1 MKKLLFALFIL
12 FSTALIRL
20 HAQTIEGLVAG
31 NGHAVSNASVNLL
44 NAKDS
49 SLVKAVLSNDSGRFA
64 IKHST
69 EGQYLLQV
77 QAVGYDNFYTAPFS
91 NKNDKTVV
99 PDVLLTEKQ
108 KDLNAVTVSTQK
120 PFIQQQIDRTVV
132 NIANSVTAVGSN
144 VWEVLDKVPGV
155 VVNNNDNSVSLQGK
169 SGVMI
174 YIDGRPTYLAGDQ
187 LANLLKGMDAN
198 TIQNIEVMTH
208 PPAQYDAAGNAG
220 IINIVTKKNK
230 AKGFNGTLTAGYG
243 QGKFPRQNY
252 SGNINYRNGKVNVY
266 GNLNYFEGIGWNKNL
281 ITRGFE
287 ASSVTVNPITSV
299 QTSYNQNHWKGYGYK
314 GGVDYYIDSTN
325 TLGVSVNG
333 NSGKSTRTG
342 DNTTHFYSLTKLDST
357 AVTTSDG
364 KGDWSNITYDI
375 NYKHDFK
382 KEGSN
387 ITFDFAYAKFRDRGN
402 QKTETYKYDSLGNL
416 MQNSGLNPF
425 IRNGNLP
432 SNIDIKTVKV
442 DYVLPLSGK
451 VKLSVGW
458 KSSFVTSDNNAQ
470 YFTWIDNSWQTDS
483 SVTNHFV
490 YKEDIHAGYINF
502 NKEFSKGW
510 AIQLGLRG
518 EQTVSKGHQYVRID
532 SVNKRNYFQL
542 FPTVFLQKKVGE
554 NNTYGLT
561 YNRRINRPD
570 YEDLNPFVFYLDPYT
585 YEVGNP
591 FLQPQIANS
600 IEGSYA
606 YKSLLVTTL
615 SYTYTSNVITQFLRQ
630 DDTTRA
636 TYQTTEN
643 LGSTGNINLSVSLNI
658 PVAKWWTSNNSIN
671 AWRNIINAEYM
682 GEPLKFRK
690 NSLSYNMTNTFTLP
704 KGFKAEL
711 SGFYNSAAI
720 WGLFQTHD
728 QYQVNV
734 GIQKSLL
741 NDNATIKVNVNDIFR
756 INKFGADVIYGNVNT
771 TINNR
776 WDARRFNVS
785 FTWRFK
791 QGASIK
797 TRNHDGSAADDEQ
810 SRIKSK

>member
-12 FSTALIRL
+12 FNTAFIRSQ
-20 HAQTIEGLVAG
+20 AQTIEGQVAG
-31 NGHAVSNASVNLL
+31 NGHAIGNASVNLL

-49 SLVKAVLSNDSGRFA
+49 SLAKAVLSNDSGHFA
-64 IKHST
+64 IKYST
-69 EGQYLLQV
+69 AGQFVLQV
-77 QAVGYDNFYTAPFS
+77 QAVGYDNFYSAPFEY
-91 NKNDKTVV
+91 KNDKTVV

-108 KDLNAVTVSTQK
+108 KDMNAVTVSTAK
-120 PFIQQQIDRTVV
+120 PFIQQQIDKTVV

-155 VVNNNDNSVSLQGK
+155 VVDNNNNTVSLQGK
-169 SGVMI
+169 NGVMI

-243 QGKFPRQNY
+243 QGRFPRQNY
-252 SGNINYRNGKVNVY
+252 SGNINYRNGKVNLY
-266 GNLNYFEGIGWNKNL
+266 GNLNYFEGIGWNDNH

-287 ASSVTVNPITSV
+287 ASAVTENPITSV
-299 QTSYNQNHWKGYGYK
+299 QNAYNENHWKGYGYK
-314 GGVDYYIDSTN
+314 GGIDYYLDSTN
-325 TLGVSVNG
+325 TLGFSVNG
-333 NSGKSTRTG
+333 NTGKSNRIG
-342 DNTTHFYSLTKLDST
+342 DNTTDFSSLSKMDST

-364 KGDWSNITYDI
+364 HGDWSNITYDL

-382 KEGSN
+382 KEGSYLML
-387 ITFDFAYAKFRDRGN
+387 DLAYARFRDRGN
-402 QKTETYKYDSLGNL
+402 QKTETYKYDSDGNL
-416 MQNSGLNPF
+416 LQNSGLNPF

-432 SNIDIKTVKV
+432 SDIDIKTGKL

-451 VKLSVGW
+451 AKLSLGW

-470 YFTWIDNSWQTDS
+470 YFNWIDNSWKTDS

-502 NKEFSKGW
+502 NKDFAKGW
-510 AIQLGLRG
+510 SIQLGLRG
-518 EQTVSKGHQYVRID
+518 EQTVSNGHQYIGD
-532 SVNKRNYFQL
+532 STVKRNYFQL

-554 NNTYGLT
+554 DNTYGLT
-561 YNRRINRPD
+561 YNRRIMRPD

-585 YEVGNP
+585 YQVGNP
-591 FLQPQIANS
+591 FLQPQISNS

-606 YKSLLVTTL
+606 YKSLLVASL
-615 SYTYTSNVITQFLRQ
+615 NYTYTSAVITQLLKQ
-630 DDTTRA
+630 DDATRA
-636 TYQTTEN
+636 TYQTTDN
-643 LGSTGNINLSVSLNI
+643 LGSTGNISLNVSLNI
-658 PVAKWWTSNNSIN
+658 PVTKWWTSNNSIN
-671 AWRNIINAEYM
+671 AWRNIINAFYM
-682 GEPLKFRK
+682 DEPLKFRK
-690 NSLSYNMTNTFTLP
+690 NTVSYNVTNTFTLP

-720 WGLFQTHD
+720 WGLFQAHS
-728 QYQVNV
+728 QYQVNF
-734 GIQKSLL
+734 GLQKSLFK
-741 NDNATIKVNVNDIFR
+741 DNATIKVNVNDIFR
-756 INKFGADVIYGNVNT
+756 VNKFYADAIYGNVNT
-771 TINNR
+771 QISNR
-776 WDARRFNVS
+776 WDSRRLNVS

-797 TRNHDGSAADDEQ
+797 TRSHDGNAADDEQ